1 MITFPE
7 PVSLHSLLVGVVDN
21 LRADHRRDRVG
32 PGLVESP
39 RPAVDLADYI
49 REVDHYIA
57 EMAGLACHTAEM
69 VDHIAGVVGHTAG
82 VAGHT
87 AGVAGHTAGVA
98 GHIAE
103 MVGCTAEAEEA
114 SLEVGNR
121 SPVAKGIASEADR
134 YIRRGHSKEQAL
146 HTSPH
151 GHHCLAHP
159 SHRMKSR
166 WHRGGVCK
174 ST

>member
-1 MITFPE
+1 M
-7 PVSLHSLLVGVVDN
+7 SLHSLLVGVVDT

-32 PGLVESP
+32 PGLAESP

-69 VDHIAGVVGHTAG
+69 VDHIAGVVGHI
-82 VAGHT
+82 
-87 AGVAGHTAGVA
+87 AGVA

-103 MVGCTAEAEEA
+103 MVGRTAEAEEA
-114 SLEVGNR
+114 SLEEGKR